1 MSLQTFFESVS
12 GQAAAIA
19 IIVLLFAGILIS
31 GKGKKPDTK
40 AMVASALLV
49 ALAVVLKQV
58 KLFPM
63 PQGGDVSAF
72 GMLPIALCAYFF
84 GVRRGVMAGM
94 CVGLV
99 DLIFSPYVIHPVQL
113 LLDYPLAFGAIGLAG
128 ILRNKKGG
136 LIGGYLLGVLGRY
149 ICSALSG
156 IIFFGAYVPEGF
168 NAVTWSCWYNFAY
181 LGAEAAITVALLAIP
196 PLRRSLQGLKK
207 QFLLS

>member
-1 MSLQTFFESVS
+1 MSLQTFFESTA
-12 GQAAAIA
+12 GQAAT
-19 IIVLLFAGILIS
+19 IIVIILLFIGILIS
-31 GKGKKPDTK
+31 GKGKKIDTK
-40 AMVASALLV
+40 TLVASALLV

-113 LLDYPLAFGAIGLAG
+113 LLDYPLAFGAIGFAG
-128 ILRNKKGG
+128 LLRNKKGG
-136 LIGGYLLGVLGRY
+136 LIAGYLLGVFGRY
-149 ICSALSG
+149 ICSVLSG
-156 IIFFGAYVPEGF
+156 IIFFGTYAPEGF
-168 NAVTWSCWYNFAY
+168 NSVTWSAWYNFAY
-181 LGAEAAITVALLAIP
+181 LGAEAAITVVLLVIP
-196 PLRRSLQGLKK
+196 PVKRAFTRLKAE
-207 QFLLS
+207 S